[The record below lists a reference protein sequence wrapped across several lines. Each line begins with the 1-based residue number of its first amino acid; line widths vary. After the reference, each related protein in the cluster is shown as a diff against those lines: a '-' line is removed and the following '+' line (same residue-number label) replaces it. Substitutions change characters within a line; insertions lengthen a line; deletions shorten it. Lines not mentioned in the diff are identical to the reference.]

1 LSITKEKS
9 KGSTIEFNFEPAT
22 MPRRPRIKLADIPQ
36 HVVQRGINREP
47 CFYAEEDY
55 HCYLHWLQK
64 SAADWHCD
72 IHAYGLMTNR
82 VHLLATSEMP
92 EGIAKMMQSIGR
104 RNVDWW
110 ANVGGFFGMT
120 LTQLEQA
127 AGYYLRVQNASS
139 PGTTIS
145 FTGHSLGGGL
155 ASLLA
160 VFFGETAV
168 TFDQAPYPDG

>member
-1 LSITKEKS
+1 
-9 KGSTIEFNFEPAT
+9 

-36 HVVQRGINREP
+36 HVVQLGINREP

-55 HCYLHWLQK
+55 HCYP
-64 SAADWHCD
+64 
-72 IHAYGLMTNR
+72 HAYVLMTNH
-82 VHLLATSEMP
+82 VHLLAASEKP

-110 ANVGGFFGMT
+110 ANVGGFFGVT

-127 AGYYLRVQNASS
+127 ADYYLRVKNASS

-160 VFFGETAV
+160 VFFVETAV